1 MSSIFSIYIPR
12 IKNNVTDEYINYVFC
27 QERIGSVVR
36 VDFTSV
42 GQKPGFKEIID
53 DVMKSAFVYLI
64 LYNTPESVSF
74 NNKVGE
80 SNGHRVYLN
89 GPEKG
94 YWIVLP
100 NKNPIQFTMMNN
112 SQIVDNCRY
121 LEKQIDTQ
129 SKKLEEQETAI
140 QKLTEKLDGVQA
152 VVYQLIGGLF
162 NHKTQGDVLEEY
174 IKCLFT
180 ESTKECTEDE
190 LSEKNRLAIFPTT
203 RQGDC
208 IETKIEQLE
217 RKIDLLTNGY
227 VQHNYLYD
235 DETVSTSSSIND
247 NYETVL
253 DTRRSQ
259 MSRELCGNE

>member
-1 MSSIFSIYIPR
+1 MSSVFSIYIPR
-12 IKNNVTDEYINYVFC
+12 IKSAVTYEYINYVFC
-27 QERIGSVVR
+27 QEKIGSIAR

-42 GQKPGFKEIID
+42 GQKPGFVEKID
-53 DVMKSAFVYLI
+53 DVIKAAFVYLF
-64 LYNTPESVSF
+64 LYNTEESVSF
-74 NNKVGE
+74 KNKVLEG
-80 SNGHRVYLN
+80 NGHRVYFGLEN
-89 GPEKG
+89 A

-100 NKNPIQFTMMNN
+100 NKNPVQFTMMNN

-121 LEKQIDTQ
+121 LEKKVETQ
-129 SKKLEEQETAI
+129 SKKIEEQETAI

-162 NHKTQGDVLEEY
+162 NHETQGDVLEEY

-180 ESTKECTEDE
+180 EPTKEYTEDE
-190 LSEKNRLAIFPTT
+190 LSEKNKVAIFPTT
-203 RQGDC
+203 RQGDYV
-208 IETKIEQLE
+208 ETKIEQLE

-235 DETVSTSSSIND
+235 DETVSTSSSITD